1 MGPTQPSIDS
11 TVIIIARLAGSSWF
25 SKPTTTT
32 TYFWPLL
39 LYARAAG
46 CCCITPFAV
55 GQTNCPCAGYVS
67 IDRARCAFRQSYI
80 CGKRVCVG
88 GGVNKEEKGGYRR
101 GPSAE
106 RWTAADS
113 PDIRM
118 ESFKIRP
125 LCRYIRFFFL
135 LFPLFHQPIQ
145 LKLLLCACVHYLT
158 TLVCARVVSISQLF
172 RIIVSQPIIY
182 NTFLGPFPTQQRI
195 SLSTIFFCL

>member
-80 CGKRVCVG
+80 CGKRVCG
-88 GGVNKEEKGGYRR
+88 GGGWIRR
-101 GPSAE
+101 KREVIGEGHQQRDGQQQIVRISGWSRLKSDRSA
-106 RWTAADS
+106 AILD
-113 PDIRM
+113 
-118 ESFKIRP
+118 
-125 LCRYIRFFFL
+125 FFFSYFPFFTS
-135 LFPLFHQPIQ
+135 LFSWN
-145 LKLLLCACVHYLT
+145 CCSV
-158 TLVCARVVSISQLF
+158 RV
-172 RIIVSQPIIY
+172 Y
-182 NTFLGPFPTQQRI
+182 
-195 SLSTIFFCL
+195 TI